1 MVYVSLRKAA
11 IISLNIIIQL
21 IIVMEKDCVFVVVDT
36 DCLNSILYEL
46 RLQRVNEELVSM

>member
-1 MVYVSLRKAA
+1 MVYVSLRKTA

-36 DCLNSILYEL
+36 GCLNSILYEL